1 MAQFDC
7 CHLLIVRPL
16 ERFARDEPA
25 AAASSAAQVKKQQN
39 VTAQKASG
47 QPLEPVALAGEEVVE
62 LGRERDLDAEPLARN
77 TRVVELEPPRAEEE
91 PAPAELHRRGAAAV
105 VEGVADDRATKL
117 IGGVSAELVGA
128 ARPRRKVDE
137 RQ

>member
-1 MAQFDC
+1 MTSPPPPLRRRLRGRPNMA
-7 CHLLIVRPL
+7 
-16 ERFARDEPA
+16 
-25 AAASSAAQVKKQQN
+25 KQTTLQH
-39 VTAQKASG
+39 KASR
-47 QPLEPVALAGEEVVE
+47 QPLEPVALAAEEVVE

-77 TRVVELEPPRAEEE
+77 TRMVELKIPRAEEE

-117 IGGVSAELVGA
+117 IGGVPPELVGA

>member
-1 MAQFDC
+1 MFSS
-7 CHLLIVRPL
+7 RPAVL
-16 ERFARDEPA
+16 PTRFVGGSGRQN
-25 AAASSAAQVKKQQN
+25 SKTNN
-39 VTAQKASG
+39 VTAQKESR
-47 QPLEPVALAGEEVVE
+47 QPLEPVAFAGEEIVE

-77 TRVVELEPPRAEEE
+77 TRVVELKIPRAEEE

-117 IGGVSAELVGA
+117 IGGVPPELVGA

>member
-1 MAQFDC
+1 MTSPPP
-7 CHLLIVRPL
+7 PL
-16 ERFARDEPA
+16 RRRLR
-25 AAASSAAQVKKQQN
+25 SKNNN

-77 TRVVELEPPRAEEE
+77 TRMVELKIPRAEEE

-105 VEGVADDRATKL
+105 VEGVADDRATKHV
-117 IGGVSAELVGA
+117 GGVSAELVGA

>member
-1 MAQFDC
+1 MA
-7 CHLLIVRPL
+7 
-16 ERFARDEPA
+16 
-25 AAASSAAQVKKQQN
+25 KQTTLQH
-39 VTAQKASG
+39 KASR
-47 QPLEPVALAGEEVVE
+47 QPLEPVAFAAEEVVE

-77 TRVVELEPPRAEEE
+77 TRMVELKIPRAEEE

-105 VEGVADDRATKL
+105 VEGVADDRATKH
-117 IGGVSAELVGA
+117 IGGVPPELVRA

>member
-1 MAQFDC
+1 MARLPQVTI
-7 CHLLIVRPL
+7 LIVRPL

-25 AAASSAAQVKKQQN
+25 AAASSAAQVKKQTTLQH
-39 VTAQKASG
+39 KSSR
-47 QPLEPVALAGEEVVE
+47 QPLEPVALAREEVVE
-62 LGRERDLDAEPLARN
+62 LRRERDLDAEPLARN
-77 TRVVELEPPRAEEE
+77 TRMVELKIPRAEEE

-105 VEGVADDRATKL
+105 VEGVADDRATKHV
-117 IGGVSAELVGA
+117 GGVSAELVGA